1 MPPPLLTR
9 RVYAGPTMDEAP
21 ARFNLRLAEG
31 AGVVASARMP
41 AGLTATSGP
50 AFRDH
55 RGLVLERMRVHL
67 VFWGTAWLAAESPS
81 ADQVTAAV
89 TRLLASGYMAGL
101 AQYRGI
107 RAAALQGTT
116 SATSSDPPNPFT
128 SRHVTDLLSQ
138 LISDHAVP
146 EPDEVQ
152 QLLYC
157 VIMPSGVACQDSSVI
172 GEHSYFWYWGFDLP
186 FDPDVGK
193 AYYAWVTNDGS
204 LDGVTTI
211 LSHELV
217 ESASDPEGS
226 AVLGDPGV
234 CSAAGWCEIGDVCQG
249 ITGSVAEVAVQAY
262 WSQEVGRCVI
272 PS

>member
-1 MPPPLLTR
+1 
-9 RVYAGPTMDEAP
+9 MDEAP
-21 ARFNLRLAEG
+21 ARLNLRLAEG
-31 AGVVASARMP
+31 AGVVASASVP
-41 AGLTATSGP
+41 AELTAMSGP

-55 RGLVLERMRVHL
+55 HGPVLDRMQVHL
-67 VFWGTAWLAAESPS
+67 VFWGTAWSAAASPS

-107 RAAALQGTT
+107 RGAALQGTT

-128 SRHVTDLLSQ
+128 SQHVSDLLSQ
-138 LISDHAVP
+138 LISDHGVP
-146 EPDEVQ
+146 EPDEVE

-157 VIMPSGVACQDSSVI
+157 VIMPSGVACLDSSVI

-193 AYYAWVTNDGS
+193 AYYAWVTHDGT
-204 LDGVTTI
+204 LDSVTTI

-217 ESASDPEGS
+217 ESASDPEGTG
-226 AVLGDPGV
+226 VLGDPGV

-249 ITGSVAEVAVQAY
+249 VIGSVAGVAVQAY
-262 WSQEVGRCVI
+262 WSQNTGLCVI

>member
-1 MPPPLLTR
+1 
-9 RVYAGPTMDEAP
+9 MDEAP
-21 ARFNLRLAEG
+21 AGLNLKLAEG
-31 AGVVASARMP
+31 AGVVASASVL
-41 AGLTATSGP
+41 ADLTGVSGP

-55 RGLVLERMRVHL
+55 DGLVLDRMQVHL
-67 VFWGTAWLAAESPS
+67 VFWGKAWSAAASPS
-81 ADQVTAAV
+81 TDQVTAAV
-89 TRLLASGYMAGL
+89 TRLLASGYMGGL

-107 RAAALQGTT
+107 GAAALQGTT

-128 SRHVTDLLSQ
+128 SQQVSHLLSQ
-138 LISDHAVP
+138 LIRDHAVP
-146 EPDEVQ
+146 EPDEVE

-193 AYYAWVTNDGS
+193 AYYAWVTNDGT

-217 ESASDPEGS
+217 ESASDPEGTG
-226 AVLGDPGV
+226 VIGDPGV

-249 ITGSVAEVAVQAY
+249 VTGSVVDVAVQAY
-262 WSQEVGRCVI
+262 WSQDAGHCVI
-272 PS
+272 PI